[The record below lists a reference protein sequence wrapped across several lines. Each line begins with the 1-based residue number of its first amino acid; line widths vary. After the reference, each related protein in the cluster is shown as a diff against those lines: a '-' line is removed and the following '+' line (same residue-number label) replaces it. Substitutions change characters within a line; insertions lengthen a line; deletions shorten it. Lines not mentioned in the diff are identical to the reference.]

1 MRNNDPNVFPCVEG
15 GVHRLRTF
23 ADTSPTRVGATGLRP
38 FQTFASSRQDPRGS
52 TRKPPFPHTRP
63 AIDAVSSMLH
73 PSTRGPCRFVL
84 VFAQLW
90 LHEDGMHRRRFFA
103 VLGAAITAA
112 RTPCAQQQAIPVIGY
127 LGSTSPGPSAAVL
140 AALRQ
145 GLGETGWVEGR
156 NLTIEYRW
164 MEGRSDRLPA
174 LVADLVGRNVDVIVA
189 GGPLPALALKSASS
203 TIPIVF
209 NVGMDPVG

>member
-1 MRNNDPNVFPCVEG
+1 MR
-15 GVHRLRTF
+15 
-23 ADTSPTRVGATGLRP
+23 
-38 FQTFASSRQDPRGS
+38 
-52 TRKPPFPHTRP
+52 
-63 AIDAVSSMLH
+63 
-73 PSTRGPCRFVL
+73 
-84 VFAQLW
+84 
-90 LHEDGMHRRRFFA
+90 
-103 VLGAAITAA
+103 TAE
-112 RTPCAQQQAIPVIGY
+112 AIPVIGY

-209 NVGMDPVG
+209 NVGMDPVGAGLVASFAHPGGNLTGVSIMSRELMTSVTSSSIQPRS

>member
-1 MRNNDPNVFPCVEG
+1 
-15 GVHRLRTF
+15 
-23 ADTSPTRVGATGLRP
+23 
-38 FQTFASSRQDPRGS
+38 
-52 TRKPPFPHTRP
+52 
-63 AIDAVSSMLH
+63 
-73 PSTRGPCRFVL
+73 
-84 VFAQLW
+84 
-90 LHEDGMHRRRFFA
+90 MHRRRFFA

-209 NVGMDPVG
+209 NVGMDPVGAGLVASFAHPGGNLTGVSIMSRELMTSVTSSSIQPRS